1 MPDARGKIHTRI
13 HPVIGAGPSGAM
25 LRPLSES
32 NRTWKASNP
41 MRQLSP
47 AGQQLVSDLAQRHG
61 FSRDAVLSMLESLI
75 RGNGV
80 MAQFN
85 HPEFGGSGQ
94 WMRGGMIMVSDMFN
108 NLLKGRID
116 GLCGE
121 LSELVASQPDL
132 MTPGS
137 FQSQTQGHRQG
148 RDVGLGEQ
156 QQDRFGPLKG
166 VSLFV
171 SSEGSGDWWPLRL
184 GRPNSAGAQNGVRYA
199 YFAAARRLAIELSGT
214 VTVYDTLDH
223 QITGFS
229 QQQSRGG
236 SLTFSS
242 QHGLV
247 DVASLPVVPIT
258 GSASQERAPRASSPA
273 PPAPATHELDIVAT
287 IEKLAELHRKGI
299 LSDEEFAAKK
309 AELLSRL

>member
-1 MPDARGKIHTRI
+1 
-13 HPVIGAGPSGAM
+13 
-25 LRPLSES
+25 
-32 NRTWKASNP
+32 

-47 AGQQLVSDLAQRHG
+47 AGQQVISDLAQRHG
-61 FSRDAVLSMLESLI
+61 FSRDAVRSMLESLI
-75 RGNGV
+75 NGRGS

-108 NLLKGRID
+108 NVLKGRID
-116 GLCGE
+116 GLCHE
-121 LSELVASQPDL
+121 LSGLVASEPDL
-132 MTPGS
+132 LTPGS
-137 FQSQTQGHRQG
+137 VQSQTQGHQQQ
-148 RDVGLGEQ
+148 RDVGLGQ
-156 QQDRFGPLKG
+156 QQDRLGPLGG
-166 VSLFV
+166 VSLFIP
-171 SSEGSGDWWPLRL
+171 SEGSGDWWPPQL

-199 YFAAARRLAIELSGT
+199 YFAAAHRLAIELNGR

-247 DVASLPVVPIT
+247 DVASLPVVPT
-258 GSASQERAPRASSPA
+258 RSGAVQEPGAPVASSSA
-273 PPAPATHELDIVAT
+273 AAASATHGVDIVAT

-309 AELLSRL
+309 TELLSRL

>member
-1 MPDARGKIHTRI
+1 
-13 HPVIGAGPSGAM
+13 
-25 LRPLSES
+25 
-32 NRTWKASNP
+32 

-47 AGQQLVSDLAQRHG
+47 AGQQVVSDLAQRHG
-61 FSRDAVLSMLESLI
+61 FSRDAVRSMLESLI
-75 RGNGV
+75 TGRGT

-108 NLLKGRID
+108 NVLKGRID
-116 GLCGE
+116 GLCHE
-121 LSELVASQPDL
+121 LSGLLASEPDL
-132 MTPGS
+132 LTPGS
-137 FQSQTQGHRQG
+137 FQSQTQGYQQQ
-148 RDVGLGEQ
+148 RDAGLGQ
-156 QQDRFGPLKG
+156 QQDRLGPLGG
-166 VSLFV
+166 VSLFIPA
-171 SSEGSGDWWPLRL
+171 EGSGDWWPPQL
-184 GRPNSAGAQNGVRYA
+184 GQPNSAGAQNGLRYA
-199 YFAAARRLAIELSGT
+199 YFAAARRLAIELNGR

-247 DVASLPVVPIT
+247 DVASLPVVPT
-258 GSASQERAPRASSPA
+258 RSGAAQEPGAPVTSSSAAAAPT
-273 PPAPATHELDIVAT
+273 THGVDIVAT

-299 LSDEEFAAKK
+299 LSEEEFTAKK
-309 AELLSRL
+309 TELLSRL

>member
-1 MPDARGKIHTRI
+1 
-13 HPVIGAGPSGAM
+13 
-25 LRPLSES
+25 
-32 NRTWKASNP
+32 
-41 MRQLSP
+41 MRQLSS
-47 AGQQLVSDLAQRHG
+47 AGQQAISDLAQRHG

-75 RGNGV
+75 NGNGN

-108 NLLKGRID
+108 NVLKGRID
-116 GLCGE
+116 GLCHE
-121 LSELVASQPDL
+121 LSALVASQPDL
-132 MTPGS
+132 TTPGS
-137 FQSQTQGHRQG
+137 FQSQSQGHQQQRNVDAG
-148 RDVGLGEQ
+148 TQ
-156 QQDRFGPLKG
+156 QQDRFGPLG
-166 VSLFV
+166 GASLFV
-171 SSEGSGDWWPLRL
+171 ASGNDRSGDWWQAEL
-184 GRPNSAGAQNGVRYA
+184 GRPNSTGAQNGVRYA
-199 YFAAARRLAIELSGT
+199 YFAVARRLAIELNGR

-247 DVASLPVVPIT
+247 DVASLRVLSAASSAVEVP
-258 GSASQERAPRASSPA
+258 RAPIVAQNSTTAASVA
-273 PPAPATHELDIVAT
+273 PHVDIVAT

-299 LSDEEFAAKK
+299 LSDDEFAAKK
-309 AELLSRL
+309 TELLNRL

>member
-1 MPDARGKIHTRI
+1 
-13 HPVIGAGPSGAM
+13 
-25 LRPLSES
+25 
-32 NRTWKASNP
+32 

-47 AGQQLVSDLAQRHG
+47 AGQQVISDLAQRHG
-61 FSRDAVLSMLESLI
+61 FSRDAVLSMLDSLI
-75 RGNGV
+75 NGRGS

-108 NLLKGRID
+108 NVLKGRID
-116 GLCGE
+116 GLCHE
-121 LSELVASQPDL
+121 LSGLVASEPDL
-132 MTPGS
+132 LTPAS
-137 FQSQTQGHRQG
+137 FQSQTQGFQQQ
-148 RDVGLGEQ
+148 RDAGLGQ
-156 QQDRFGPLKG
+156 HQQDRPGPQGG
-166 VSLFV
+166 VSLFIP
-171 SSEGSGDWWPLRL
+171 SEGSGDWWPPQL

-199 YFAAARRLAIELSGT
+199 YFAAARRLAIELNGR

-247 DVASLPVVPIT
+247 DVTSLPVLQTSGGAAREP
-258 GSASQERAPRASSPA
+258 SAPAASSPA
-273 PPAPATHELDIVAT
+273 TAAPANHGVDIVAT

-299 LSDEEFAAKK
+299 LSDEEFTAKK
-309 AELLSRL
+309 TELLSRL